1 MLFDVRAPMTN
12 AISGGKILLT
22 GAGGSIGSALAK
34 TIVGLDPRLLIL
46 LDHSERNLYQID
58 MELRAT
64 PDHDVHLPILGDI
77 SDRALLVKIFE
88 HHQPDIII
96 HTAAF
101 KHVPLTERNP
111 ISAVRNNALG
121 TNVLAEAS
129 QMHGVARLI
138 MISTDKAVNPISVMG
153 ASKRVAEHA
162 LLRWTNS
169 NSQMRAL
176 RLGNVLGSE
185 GSVVPAFQRQ
195 IAAGGPVT
203 VTHPNVSRY
212 FLAIGEAVELI
223 LLAASLEGA
232 EGVFIPELGEP
243 VRILDLAHQ
252 MIEKAGFTPEREIPI
267 AFTGLR
273 SGDKMTEEFVSD
285 RESLEP
291 TGNAKLHRVKT
302 PEIVPDKFDALMR
315 DLSEKVERRE
325 LAAALALLYDIVP
338 EYRPSESLLGLL
350 KDFSA

>member
-1 MLFDVRAPMTN
+1 LQAFFIAVLFDVRAPMIN

-58 MELRAT
+58 MDLGAT

-121 TNVLAEAS
+121 TNILAEAS
-129 QMHGVARLI
+129 QMYGVARLI
-138 MISTDKAVNPISVMG
+138 MVSTDKAVNPISVMG
-153 ASKRVAEHA
+153 ASKRVAELA

-185 GSVVPAFQRQ
+185 GSVGPAFQRQ
-195 IAAGGPVT
+195 
-203 VTHPNVSRY
+203 SRR
-212 FLAIGEAVELI
+212 V
-223 LLAASLEGA
+223 
-232 EGVFIPELGEP
+232 
-243 VRILDLAHQ
+243 
-252 MIEKAGFTPEREIPI
+252 
-267 AFTGLR
+267 
-273 SGDKMTEEFVSD
+273 D
-285 RESLEP
+285 R
-291 TGNAKLHRVKT
+291 
-302 PEIVPDKFDALMR
+302 
-315 DLSEKVERRE
+315 
-325 LAAALALLYDIVP
+325 
-338 EYRPSESLLGLL
+338 
-350 KDFSA
+350 

>member
-58 MELRAT
+58 MDLRAT

-138 MISTDKAVNPISVMG
+138 MVSTDKAVNPISIMG
-153 ASKRVAEHA
+153 ASKRVAELA

-185 GSVVPAFQRQ
+185 GSVGPAFQRQ

-223 LLAASLEGA
+223 LLAASL
-232 EGVFIPELGEP
+232 VYRFI
-243 VRILDLAHQ
+243 
-252 MIEKAGFTPEREIPI
+252 K
-267 AFTGLR
+267 
-273 SGDKMTEEFVSD
+273 
-285 RESLEP
+285 
-291 TGNAKLHRVKT
+291 
-302 PEIVPDKFDALMR
+302 
-315 DLSEKVERRE
+315 
-325 LAAALALLYDIVP
+325 
-338 EYRPSESLLGLL
+338 
-350 KDFSA
+350 